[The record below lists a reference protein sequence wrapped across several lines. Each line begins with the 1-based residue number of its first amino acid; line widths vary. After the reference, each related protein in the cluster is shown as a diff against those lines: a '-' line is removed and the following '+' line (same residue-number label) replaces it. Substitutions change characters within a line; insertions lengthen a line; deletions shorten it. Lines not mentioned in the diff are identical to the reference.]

1 MRLFGSI
8 VPVGLGAGLLG
19 ATLLIPGLANEP
31 RDDVE
36 TPAEFA
42 VPVHIPGR
50 TDVEGGFD
58 LRGGLDATPPMAVH
72 ERAGAGSDAS
82 RAFALPAA
90 QVPPTPGYSF
100 YFTRAVYS
108 GRGSGWRGGSGS
120 WRTDFP
126 EAEFYFTQLLGRLI
140 DIDVFTERGGRNPIA
155 LNDPNLR
162 RYPFLYV
169 VEPGGMRLT
178 EPEVRGLRSY
188 LEAGGF
194 MMMDDFWGVR
204 ETANVEDQLAQVL
217 PGRPIVEI
225 PLDHPIF
232 NSVYDIEEIR
242 QVPNVRNGRDVA
254 AGWVGAR
261 TDEGD
266 NSEVPYVRGIF
277 DDEGRLM
284 VIINQNTD
292 LGDAWEWAEDPWYP
306 LDFSTYATEVG
317 INTVVYAMSH

>member
-8 VPVGLGAGLLG
+8 VPMGIGAGVLAAALLM
-19 ATLLIPGLANEP
+19 PGIAGEST
-31 RDDVE
+31 DDVE
-36 TPAEFA
+36 TATDLDP
-42 VPVHIPGR
+42 PVRMPG
-50 TDVEGGFD
+50 TT
-58 LRGGLDATPPMAVH
+58 AAP
-72 ERAGAGSDAS
+72 DAS
-82 RAFALPAA
+82 RALAFPVA
-90 QVPPTPGYSF
+90 QAPPPPGYSF
-100 YFTRAVYS
+100 YFTRAIYS
-108 GRGSGWRGGSGS
+108 GRRSGWGGGRGS
-120 WRTDFP
+120 WSTDFP

-140 DIDVFTERGGRNPIA
+140 DIDVFTERGGRNPTY
-155 LNDPNLR
+155 LDDPNLR
-162 RYPFLYV
+162 RFPFLYV
-169 VEPGGMRLT
+169 VEPGGMNLT
-178 EPEVRGLRSY
+178 EPEIRGLRSY

-204 ETANVEDQLAQVL
+204 ETANVEYQLAQVL
-217 PGRPIVEI
+217 PGRPVVEI
-225 PLDHPIF
+225 PLDHEIF
-232 NSVYDIEEIR
+232 QSVYGIDEIR

-254 AGWVGAR
+254 AGWAGAR

>member
-8 VPVGLGAGLLG
+8 VPVGLGAGVLV
-19 ATLLIPGLANEP
+19 ATLLIPSLPTEP
-31 RDDVE
+31 EDHVE
-36 TPAEFA
+36 SAAEFA
-42 VPVHIPGR
+42 APVHLPGR

-58 LRGGLDATPPMAVH
+58 LRGGLGTT
-72 ERAGAGSDAS
+72 
-82 RAFALPAA
+82 PAA
-90 QVPPTPGYSF
+90 AQTPTPGYSF

-108 GRGSGWRGGSGS
+108 GRRSGWGGGRGS
-120 WRTDFP
+120 WSTDFP

-140 DIDVFTERGGRNPIA
+140 DIDVYTERGGRNPIA
-155 LNDPNLR
+155 LNDPELR

-178 EPEVRGLRSY
+178 EAEIRGLRSY

-204 ETANVEDQLAQVL
+204 ETANVESQLAQVL

-277 DDEGRLM
+277 DDQGRLM